1 MFGPK
6 GYNSFLVVLV
16 RNRILILAILVS
28 NRVWFLH
35 SSLELDMFLN
45 LSYLKKEQIII
56 AFTLVWIRELI
67 NHFQCVKI
75 QLGGE
80 A

>member
-1 MFGPK
+1 MGNICMFGPK

-56 AFTLVWIRELI
+56 AFTLV
-67 NHFQCVKI
+67 
-75 QLGGE
+75 
-80 A
+80 